1 MPMTLFARQLL
12 ILLTLAASLLCAH
25 DSNAATAK
33 ELRDGPR
40 LTPEKFGAL
49 FSDFKFEFLE
59 EVQEYDTFLARKS
72 GDCDDYATL
81 AAYVLRAH
89 GYTPRLIAVRM
100 KGETH
105 VVCYIEETKSYLDYN
120 LRKDGRRTVAS
131 NGSTTDVAKKV
142 AKSFNR
148 DWLACYEFTFSSG
161 VKRLVR
167 NIIPNRSAPKS

>member
-1 MPMTLFARQLL
+1 MTAFAKQLL
-12 ILLTLAASLLCAH
+12 ILFVLAASLFGAH
-25 DSNAATAK
+25 DSNAATAD
-33 ELRDGPR
+33 ELRKGVK
-40 LTPEKFGAL
+40 LTPEKFAEL
-49 FSDFKFEFLE
+49 FSEFKFEFLE
-59 EVQEYDTFLARKS
+59 EVQTYDTFLARKS

-120 LRKDGRRTVAS
+120 LRKDGRKSVAS
-131 NGSTTDVAKKV
+131 NGTTTDIARKV

-161 VKRLVR
+161 VKRLVN
-167 NIIPNRSAPKS
+167 NIIPNRTAPKS

>member
-1 MPMTLFARQLL
+1 MTLFARQFL
-12 ILLTLAASLLCAH
+12 ILFVTAVTLLGAH
-25 DSNAATAK
+25 NSSAATAD
-33 ELRDGPR
+33 ELRKGPK
-40 LTPEKFGAL
+40 LTPEKFAAH

-59 EVQEYDTFLARKS
+59 EVQTYDTFLARKS

-89 GYTPRLIAVRM
+89 GYTPRLVAVRM

-120 LRKDGRRTVAS
+120 LRKEGKKSVPS
-131 NGSTTDVAKKV
+131 NGTTTDIAKKV

-148 DWLACYEFTFSSG
+148 DWLACYEFTFSGG
-161 VKRLVR
+161 VKRLVN
-167 NIIPNRSAPKS
+167 NIIPNRTSPNS